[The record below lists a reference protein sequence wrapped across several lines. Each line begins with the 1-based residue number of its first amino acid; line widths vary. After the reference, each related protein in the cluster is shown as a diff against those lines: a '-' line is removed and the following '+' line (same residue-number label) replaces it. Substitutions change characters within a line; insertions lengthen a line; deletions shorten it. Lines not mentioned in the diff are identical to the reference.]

1 MDKDMPMVNN
11 TKLQANNES
20 TKKKE
25 KKEKTENM
33 NTEEKNEKKPKKE
46 RKPKI
51 ELQHFYNNE
60 TTQLEIGID
69 EAGRGP
75 MFGRVY
81 SAAVILP
88 KNDEFQYHLLKDS
101 KKFTSLKKIQEVA
114 NYIKENALAYSIEY
128 EDEKIIDKINIR
140 NATHSAMHKAVKNT
154 LNIYNSINNI
164 KHDAIQDD
172 CEKYYLLVDGNDFKS
187 YTYMNN
193 STNIIKQINHIVIE
207 GGDNKFC
214 SIAAASILAKVERD
228 KYIKEICDCYKKL
241 DIYYGLESNKG
252 YGTAKHMDGIKN
264 FGISPWHRTTYG
276 CCKQAIVNSCD
287 YYL

>member
-1 MDKDMPMVNN
+1 MDKDMPIVNN
-11 TKLQANNES
+11 TKLEKNNES

-25 KKEKTENM
+25 KKEKKENM
-33 NTEEKNEKKPKKE
+33 NTEEKKEKKPKKE

-114 NYIKENALAYSIEY
+114 NYIKENALAYSVEY

-140 NATHSAMHKAVKNT
+140 NATHNAMHKAVKNT
-154 LNIYNSINNI
+154 LNIYNSI
-164 KHDAIQDD
+164 KHDTIQDD
-172 CEKYYLLVDGNDFKS
+172 CEKYYLLVDGNDFKP

>member
-1 MDKDMPMVNN
+1 MPMVNN